1 MIDVVELRKA
11 QLKITRENLADL
23 DETMRQMDKRGI
35 MRVTPDQR
43 DELKHELEERER
55 FLLDLIKHGSNVI
68 TLEEGQM
75 IKDMKEV
82 REVRVKSGVP
92 GFCPDL
98 I

>member
-1 MIDVVELRKA
+1 MINVTELRKA

-43 DELKHELEERER
+43 DELKRELEERER
-55 FLLDLIKHGSNVI
+55 FLLDLIKHGSNVV

-82 REVRVKSGVP
+82 RETRIKSKVP